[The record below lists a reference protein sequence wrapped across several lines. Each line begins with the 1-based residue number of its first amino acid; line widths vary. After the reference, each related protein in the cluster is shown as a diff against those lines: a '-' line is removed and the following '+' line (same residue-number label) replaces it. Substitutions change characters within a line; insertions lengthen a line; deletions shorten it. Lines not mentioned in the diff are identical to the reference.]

1 MLFSGAYA
9 LGYFS
14 ANRAIEANKE
24 AMVILKDSMKN
35 VMKLSDFAKDATEN
49 VMKLSDS
56 AINSKDSEISN
67 LKDTLTKWEA
77 EKLLVLSRAQAV
89 VGNRVLLESGLA
101 SKYTGTKI
109 HSMTA
114 RLCEFMTKD
123 LFTSTSPIMTS
134 PPSPGVTIPIY
145 NLSTK
150 SKQFLSELNAYG
162 IHVTEIDLARGLHHN
177 IIMNKYS
184 QPHHYGGITPISNMG
199 TGLFIGGD
207 DLEAKQLAVM
217 MLHLQSNGN
226 LPFELELLCNGNRLC
241 RLVNGNVVSI

>member
-14 ANRAIEANKE
+14 ANRSIKANKE

-35 VMKLSDFAKDATEN
+35 VMKLSDFAKDATDSAKEATKNVIKVSDEATKN

-77 EKLLVLSRAQAV
+77 EKLLALSRAQAV

-109 HSMTA
+109 HSMTV
-114 RLCEFMTKD
+114 RLSEFMTKD

-134 PPSPGVTIPIY
+134 PPLPGVTIPIY

-162 IHVTEIDLARGLHHN
+162 LHV
-177 IIMNKYS
+177 S
-184 QPHHYGGITPISNMG
+184 
-199 TGLFIGGD
+199 
-207 DLEAKQLAVM
+207 
-217 MLHLQSNGN
+217 
-226 LPFELELLCNGNRLC
+226 
-241 RLVNGNVVSI
+241 